1 MRRGLSA
8 LIRPL
13 AFGLLALL
21 LLAPVSASALANDQG
36 GLPVPRFVSLRAS
49 KIYLRTGP
57 GMNFAVQW
65 IYQRRH
71 MPVEIIAEYDTWRK
85 IRDWQGTIGWVHQ
98 SMLEGA
104 RFALITG
111 AQRLLHQEPADS
123 AQLTAKLMPGVVAQ
137 ILRCDGPW
145 CRLNAEGYKG
155 WLKRS
160 DFYGV
165 YPDEKLE

>member
-71 MPVEIIAEYDTWRK
+71 MPVEVIAEYDTWRK
-85 IRDWQGTIGWVHQ
+85 IRDWQGTVGWVHQ
-98 SMLEGA
+98 SMLAGS
-104 RFALITG
+104 RYALITG
-111 AQRLLHQEPADS
+111 AERTLRRDAAES
-123 AQLTAKLMPGVVAQ
+123 APPTARLMPGVIAEV
-137 ILRCDGPW
+137 LRCQGAW
-145 CRLNAEGYKG
+145 CRLNADGHKG
-155 WLKRS
+155 WLKRAE
-160 DFYGV
+160 FYGV
-165 YPDEKLE
+165 YPDEKVE